1 MPVRVA
7 NDEALGKRI
16 VYGPERWETAGR
28 LRGCY
33 LPEFGSCFELEAA
46 FCCAALVLPDDTWA
60 ALVSVPPSMP
70 AAKIANTKR
79 VAVAP
84 TRRAAL
90 LMPIMRKWISLN
102 PLQGLGYE
110 LRSLLMLLHQAS
122 EELSFSIAINAKPS

>member
-1 MPVRVA
+1 MKHSARESSTDQSV
-7 NDEALGKRI
+7 GKR
-16 VYGPERWETAGR
+16 
-28 LRGCY
+28 RG
-33 LPEFGSCFELEAA
+33 GSEAAICLSLVLCFELEAA

>member
-1 MPVRVA
+1 
-7 NDEALGKRI
+7 
-16 VYGPERWETAGR
+16 
-28 LRGCY
+28 
-33 LPEFGSCFELEAA
+33 
-46 FCCAALVLPDDTWA
+46 
-60 ALVSVPPSMP
+60 MP

-90 LMPIMRKWISLN
+90 LMAIMRKWISLN

-122 EELSFSIAINAKPS
+122 EELSFSIATDA